1 MEAELQKK
9 SINGVKKTILVVS
22 GKGGVGKSTVAT
34 NLALTMSMEGYK
46 TGLVDADIYGP
57 SIPTMFG
64 ITDERPQ
71 VVDLGEGDKYLP
83 IKKFGLDIIS
93 IGNFIDPSQAVIWRG
108 PLASKAL
115 MDIITNTVW
124 NDIDLLILDMP
135 PGTSDIHIT
144 VAQEYVV
151 DGAIIVTTPQKVAN
165 IDALKS
171 GMMLKNEHIQ
181 TEILGIIENM
191 AYFETDRLKD
201 DKFYIFGKGGGEKLA
216 EELNT
221 EMLGQIPI
229 IESICEYGDNGNPSK
244 NFANPILK
252 STYMDLAKKIINKI
266 ELTNTTQENNENS

>member
-1 MEAELQKK
+1 MEAELHKK
-9 SINGVKKTILVVS
+9 SITGVKKIIMVVS

-34 NLALTMSMEGYK
+34 NLALTMSLEGYK
-46 TGLVDADIYGP
+46 TGVVDADIYGP

-64 ITDERPQ
+64 MAEERPELI
-71 VVDLGEGDKYLP
+71 DLGSGDKYLP
-83 IKKFGLDIIS
+83 IKKFGIEIIS
-93 IGNFIDPSQAVIWRG
+93 IGNFIDPSQAVVWRG

-144 VAQEYVV
+144 VAQEYFV

-181 TEILGIIENM
+181 TKILGIVENM
-191 AYFETDRLKD
+191 SYFETTKLKNE
-201 DKFYIFGKGGGEKLA
+201 KFYIFGKGGGEKLA
-216 EELNT
+216 RELDT
-221 EMLGQIPI
+221 ELLGQIPI
-229 IESICEYGDNGNPSK
+229 IESICESGDAGNPSN
-244 NFANPILK
+244 NFSNPLLK
-252 STYMDLAKKIINKI
+252 SIYTDLASNIIKKIN
-266 ELTNTTQENNENS
+266 L